1 MTPRSTPPPPT
12 PRRWNWSLLPA
23 SAEPEQWNALG
34 RRAFVWLSPLGVL
47 ACAAGV
53 WVQWPGVNPLDLW
66 GLSLLAL
73 TIVVTAALLQRR
85 RLSAGHA
92 LGAVYGIAAVY
103 FLLTLANELRLNVG
117 PDQRLTEASYWFP
130 VMFATAFLA
139 WEVRRAFAIVALTYG
154 IMVLITLISVP
165 FLQADGY
172 WNVRLF
178 AILLQF
184 LLAQGVT
191 VALLGSLAYVKQR
204 LAQVRTLA
212 YMDVLTGLPNRRYA
226 EEQWPSL
233 RRGVR
238 TVVLFD
244 IDHFKRVN
252 DEHGHHVGDEVL
264 RGVASLVRE
273 MSGTDYLLARWGGEE
288 FLLILPGQSPQRAAI
303 LVEFLRA
310 SLASQPFGPVGQVT
324 ASFGLAHG
332 EHTHTLHDCVRRA
345 DAAMYRAKQSGR
357 NQVMHDIQSGAV
369 GLVN

>member
-1 MTPRSTPPPPT
+1 MPAPLPPPPA
-12 PRRWNWSLLPA
+12 RRWNWRLPPP

-47 ACAAGV
+47 ACAAGIG
-53 WVQWPGVNPLDLW
+53 VQWPGVNPLDLW
-66 GLSLLAL
+66 GLSALAL
-73 TIVVTAALLQRR
+73 TIALSASLLQLR
-85 RLSAGHA
+85 RLPAHRA
-92 LGAVYGIAAVY
+92 LGAVYTVAALY
-103 FLLTLANELRLNVG
+103 FLATLANELRTNVG
-117 PDQRLTEASYWFP
+117 PDQRLTEATYWFP

-139 WEVRRAFAIVALTYG
+139 WEVRQAFSIVALTYAV
-154 IMVLITLISVP
+154 MLLITVLAVP
-165 FLQADGY
+165 QLQAAGD
-172 WNVRLF
+172 WSVRLF

-226 EEQWPSL
+226 EEHWPAL

-244 IDHFKRVN
+244 IDHFKQVN
-252 DEHGHHVGDEVL
+252 DQHGHHVGDEVL
-264 RGVASLVRE
+264 RGVAALVRE
-273 MSGTDYLLARWGGEE
+273 LSGNNYLLARWGGEE
-288 FLLILPGQSPQRAAI
+288 FLLILPGQPPERAAA

-310 SLASQPFGPVGQVT
+310 SVASQRFGPVERVT
-324 ASFGLAHG
+324 ASFGLTHG
-332 EHTHTLHDCVRRA
+332 EHTHSLHDCVQRA

-357 NQVMHDIQSGAV
+357 NRVMHDVQASSGSF
-369 GLVN
+369 VN